1 MTEPSTTLEGRKS
14 VPMPSPPSDDKES
27 RIQAENEERQL
38 EKARNEH
45 VIDET
50 SRKIIGWGSW
60 MLLGSLL
67 FVLIASVLVL
77 GWHLLAPKAW
87 EFLEPEKIQS
97 IKDLILSGAVVGLG
111 TNYFRRYLERHPRS

>member
-1 MTEPSTTLEGRKS
+1 MIEPSTTLEGRKF
-14 VPMPSPPSDDKES
+14 VPIPSPPSDDKES
-27 RIQAENEERQL
+27 KIQAENEQRQL

-60 MLLGSLL
+60 ILLISLFL
-67 FVLIASVLVL
+67 VIIGSVLVL

-87 EFLEPEKIQS
+87 KFLEPEELQS

-111 TNYFRRYLERHPRS
+111 TNYFRRYLERHP